1 MVKRRRFDRAYKVS
15 AVRML
20 SASGESVSHVARSL
34 GIHDN
39 LLRRWRKEL
48 AESGEGHLTESQ
60 RQDRAE
66 LERLRRRCR
75 DLEREVSLLK
85 KTMGL
90 TGRARRGVGI
100 LFVEES
106 QTEFPGP
113 EEC

>member
-1 MVKRRRFDRAYKVS
+1 MSRRRHFDRSYKVS

-20 SASGESVSHVARSL
+20 SASGDPVSQVARSL

-48 AESGEGHLTESQ
+48 ADEGESGVTESQ
-60 RQDRAE
+60 RQERAE

-90 TGRARRGVGI
+90 TKRARRGGTKLSIVNVKG
-100 LFVEES
+100 
-106 QTEFPGP
+106 TR
-113 EEC
+113 

>member
-1 MVKRRRFDRAYKVS
+1 MSKRRHFDRAYKVS

-20 SASGESVSHVARSL
+20 SASGEPVSQVARSL

-48 AESGEGHLTESQ
+48 AEEGEGGMRESR
-60 RQDRAE
+60 RQEQAE

-90 TGRARRGVGI
+90 TQRGRRGG
-100 LFVEES
+100 
-106 QTEFPGP
+106 TK
-113 EEC
+113 

>member
-1 MVKRRRFDRAYKVS
+1 MSRRRRFDRAYKLS

-20 SASGESVSHVARSL
+20 AASGESVSQVARSL

-48 AESGEGHLTESQ
+48 SEEGEGGVTESQ

-75 DLEREVSLLK
+75 DLEREVRLLK

-90 TGRARRGVGI
+90 TGRGRRGG
-100 LFVEES
+100 
-106 QTEFPGP
+106 TK
-113 EEC
+113 

>member
-1 MVKRRRFDRAYKVS
+1 MSRRRHFDRAYKVS

-20 SASGESVSHVARSL
+20 SASGESVSQVARSL

-48 AESGEGHLTESQ
+48 SSEGEGGMSESR
-60 RQDRAE
+60 RQERAE

-90 TGRARRGVGI
+90 PERGRRSG
-100 LFVEES
+100 
-106 QTEFPGP
+106 TK
-113 EEC
+113 

>member
-1 MVKRRRFDRAYKVS
+1 MSKRRRFDRAYKVS

-20 SASGESVSHVARSL
+20 AASGESLTQVARSL

-48 AESGEGHLTESQ
+48 TEESGSGILESQ
-60 RQDRAE
+60 RQERAE

-90 TGRARRGVGI
+90 TVRARRGG
-100 LFVEES
+100 
-106 QTEFPGP
+106 TK
-113 EEC
+113 